1 VAPADFQTHG
11 FRRGNHEMALRGTF
25 ASPRLKND
33 MTPEMEGPYTKLQP
47 DGTVMPIFDAAE
59 AYRDRGV
66 PLIVVAGREY
76 GAGSSR
82 DWAAKGP
89 ALLGVRAVAAE
100 SFERIHR
107 SNLVGMGVL
116 PLEFKDVRREALKL
130 DGTET
135 FDVAGLGAALTARA
149 PLTLRV
155 HRGGGHVD
163 EIPVVCRIDTDE
175 ELMYYRHGGILPY
188 VYRELVAQI

>member
-1 VAPADFQTHG
+1 
-11 FRRGNHEMALRGTF
+11 
-25 ASPRLKND
+25 
-33 MTPEMEGPYTKLQP
+33 
-47 DGTVMPIFDAAE
+47 
-59 AYRDRGV
+59 V
-66 PLIVVAGREY
+66 PLILIAGHEY

-116 PLEFKDVRREALKL
+116 PLELDGARRDALKL

-135 FDVAGLGAALTARA
+135 FDIAGLDEELKTRA
-149 PLTLRV
+149 ELTLRV
-155 HRGGGHVD
+155 RRPDGRIDDV
-163 EIPVVCRIDTDE
+163 PVLCRIDTDE
-175 ELMYYRHGGILPY
+175 ELLYYRHGGILPY